1 MFYWY
6 ITQCSFFKSATIY
19 WDLHSFILE
28 RPSQYWRKLDNY
40 TRKVLKIYI
49 NIFNLLLFSFSKII
63 IKGMHVNI
71 CECVWYRMRRC
82 RVRPIFLERGSTKK
96 NWRSTVACVPQLHV
110 PLYSVLFSRAV
121 FEEIVKIQDAR
132 LIRVES
138 PFKLLSTAEVA
149 TPMMIRDCFLNI
161 RLIQKFVLF
170 LQYHVVL

>member
-1 MFYWY
+1 M
-6 ITQCSFFKSATIY
+6 
-19 WDLHSFILE
+19 
-28 RPSQYWRKLDNY
+28 
-40 TRKVLKIYI
+40 
-49 NIFNLLLFSFSKII
+49 
-63 IKGMHVNI
+63 
-71 CECVWYRMRRC
+71 
-82 RVRPIFLERGSTKK
+82 
-96 NWRSTVACVPQLHV
+96 ACVPQLHV